1 MKLQKLFRNILVFW
15 LATGAGSVLAQDR
28 CDGFFITDQEFESLT
43 LVGESCYLY
52 NVTISG
58 DLTVINSGN
67 FSIQES
73 RVGGTIKLLASVDAQ
88 IQHTEANKVI
98 ARGNTKTVLGGVQA
112 NDTIRV
118 VNNGVAY
125 VGLNVARV
133 IRCKDNIRLVAGQNY
148 ATGGANTC
156 STPGL

>member
-1 MKLQKLFRNILVFW
+1 MKLQKLFPTIVVFW
-15 LATGAGSVLAQDR
+15 LVTGAGGVFAQDR
-28 CDGFFITDQEFESLT
+28 CDRFFITDQEFESLS
-43 LVGESCYLY
+43 LVGQSCYLY

-73 RVGGTIKLLASVDAQ
+73 RVGGTIRLLASDDAQ

-112 NDTIRV
+112 NDAISV

-125 VGLNVARV
+125 VGLNFARV
-133 IRCKDNIRLVAGQNY
+133 IRCKDNIRLVAGQNH
-148 ATGGANTC
+148 ATERNTC